1 MQYYDSKSDHPP
13 KNMQVVF
20 LCMCVLSA
28 NNMQLLQD
36 RIAQKN
42 SPKGLL
48 ILRTTYISISISG
61 LYFQH
66 SLMFFSHI
74 LLYLMLQ

>member
-36 RIAQKN
+36 RIPQKTL
-42 SPKGLL
+42 PKV
-48 ILRTTYISISISG
+48 
-61 LYFQH
+61 
-66 SLMFFSHI
+66 
-74 LLYLMLQ
+74 YLS